1 MSKLIDL
8 TGQTFGRLTVIKRV
22 ENAKN
27 NKAQWLCQCS
37 CGKQKIIKSSN
48 LIRGATR
55 SCGCIKEEKRLGE
68 LHNSRLHRIW
78 NNMKQ
83 RCSNPKNTNYV
94 HYGKRGITVCKEWID
109 FKPFYNWAL
118 SNGYKDTL
126 SIDRIDVNGN
136 YEPNNCRWVNNK
148 TQSLNRTN
156 NRIININ
163 GEAKT
168 LTEWCDIYNIDKKLV
183 YDRLERNWDEVKAI
197 ITPKRKG
204 NYKNQFT
211 CERYRNV

>member
-8 TGQTFGRLTVIKRV
+8 TGQTFERLTVIKRV

-48 LIRGATR
+48 LIRGATS

-83 RCSNPKNTNYV
+83 RCLNPKNTNYV

-126 SIDRIDVNGN
+126 SIDRINVNGN
-136 YEPNNCRWVNNK
+136 YEPLNCRWATYKEQNNNK
-148 TQSLNRTN
+148 R
-156 NRIININ
+156 
-163 GEAKT
+163 K
-168 LTEWCDIYNIDKKLV
+168 DILK
-183 YDRLERNWDEVKAI
+183 
-197 ITPKRKG
+197 
-204 NYKNQFT
+204 Q
-211 CERYRNV
+211 